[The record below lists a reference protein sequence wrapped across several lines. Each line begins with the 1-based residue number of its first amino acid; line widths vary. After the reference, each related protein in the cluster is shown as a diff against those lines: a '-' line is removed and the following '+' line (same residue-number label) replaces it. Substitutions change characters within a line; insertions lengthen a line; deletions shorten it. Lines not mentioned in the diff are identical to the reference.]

1 MLTVH
6 EIDTTRRRDVNRF
19 IQFPFDLYQG
29 CPQWVP
35 MLVED
40 SRMQLNRKKNPFY
53 KYNDAA
59 FFIAEKD
66 GRDVGRIAVL
76 NPKFFNEFKGTQ
88 NIHFYLFDSIDDQE
102 VANTLFDTAAAWGTE
117 RGLNLIRGPLG
128 FMALDGFGMLAKGFD
143 YRPAVGI
150 PYNYDYYPRL
160 TEAWGFE
167 LEERV
172 YSGYLDVS
180 KARNT
185 FPEKVLRL
193 SEKIKERYGFTIK
206 TFKTKR
212 ELVKWATPRLADLY
226 NRTLTHIA
234 GDTPVT
240 QEEAEVVA
248 KSAMTITDPRLI
260 KIILKDGDIVGFL
273 FCFLNIS
280 DGLKKSRGRLFP
292 FGLIHILRDLN
303 NTIYIDLNGMG
314 VLPEYQGQGG
324 TAVMYAE
331 LYRSLQAFPRFQH
344 ADVVQIS
351 EFNSQS
357 LNELKRFGVDMYK
370 THHIYRKE
378 L

>member
-19 IQFPFDLYQG
+19 IQFPFDLYED

-35 MLVED
+35 MLVGD
-40 SRMQLNRKKNPFY
+40 TRMQLNRKKNPFY

-59 FFIAEKD
+59 FFVAEKD

-76 NPKFFNEFKGTQ
+76 HPKFFNEFKGTQ
-88 NIHFYLFDSIDDQE
+88 NVHFYLFDSIDDQE
-102 VANTLFDTAAAWGTE
+102 VASTLFDTATAWGSE
-117 RGLNLIRGPLG
+117 RGLNVLRGPLG

-143 YRPAVGI
+143 YRPAVGV

-160 TEAWGFE
+160 AEAWGFE

-180 KARNT
+180 EVRNT

-193 SEKIKERYGFTIK
+193 SDKIKERYGFEIK

-212 ELVKWATPRLADLY
+212 ELVKWATSRLADLY

-248 KSAMTITDPRLI
+248 ESAMTITDPRLI
-260 KIILKDGDIVGFL
+260 KIITKGDDIVGFL

-292 FGLIHILRDLN
+292 FGLFYIMRDLN
-303 NTIYIDLNGMG
+303 HTIYIDLNGMG

-331 LYRSLQAFPRFQH
+331 LYRSLQAFPRFEH

-351 EFNSQS
+351 EFNVQS
-357 LNELKRFGVDMYK
+357 LNEMKRFGVDMYK